1 MYRDPTYIRK
11 HHIKLS
17 LNDHEAQLLEAFSAL
32 TGEQEATL
40 VREVVIQ
47 RAIEV
52 LHGEGHSLVAPEKT
66 PWVNKFWRVG

>member
-11 HHIKLS
+11 HFVKLS

-47 RAIEV
+47 RALEV
-52 LHGEGHSLVAPEKT
+52 LHAEGHSLVEPDKK
-66 PWVNKFWRVG
+66 PWVNKFRRYG